1 MKIDTRIEPKQRP
14 VFILLLVACG
24 ILVALAI
31 VVGYRTLVPPPLKY
45 PPGFDPKYGPDMR
58 HLYETTPRQ
67 GGPAS
72 PMRPGSGRYTP
83 LPGTNPYGGGGAGNR

>member
-72 PMRPGSGRYTP
+72 PMRPGSGRYTHP
-83 LPGTNPYGGGGAGNR
+83 TGNQSLWRGRSG